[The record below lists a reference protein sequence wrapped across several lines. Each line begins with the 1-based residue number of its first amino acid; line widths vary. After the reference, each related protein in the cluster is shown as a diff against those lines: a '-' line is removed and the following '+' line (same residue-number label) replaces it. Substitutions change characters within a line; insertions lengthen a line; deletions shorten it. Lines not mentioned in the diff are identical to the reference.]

1 MIILST
7 HSPFRYLHITSRVII
22 LALLVLSLL
31 LVLSG
36 QVHMSPSRLSSTKN
50 RIKRYLWSTGKL
62 FKFFYARNRYN
73 AGHHPYLHKHDRSF
87 YDEDTIWLILE
98 SWKIEECN
106 GFEQKFLFNRNFVE
120 NIPQIQKCTSLSP
133 EIQANNQQKHGN
145 KLSKNLQTVISLTS
159 WLFSKQ
165 SKISTRPNNW
175 YVKRN
180 SYINL
185 FYAVIANFISLVLCY
200 IVMIK
205 NSSKKCFFFIEY

>member
-1 MIILST
+1 MYNNFQLNQVVELGNHLICMLL
-7 HSPFRYLHITSRVII
+7 RLYLRAFTF
-22 LALLVLSLL
+22 VLYCCY
-31 LVLSG
+31 
-36 QVHMSPSRLSSTKN
+36 TKIN
-50 RIKRYLWSTGKL
+50 IHQTLHGYCKIKKIDLHL
-62 FKFFYARNRYN
+62 FYYARNRYN